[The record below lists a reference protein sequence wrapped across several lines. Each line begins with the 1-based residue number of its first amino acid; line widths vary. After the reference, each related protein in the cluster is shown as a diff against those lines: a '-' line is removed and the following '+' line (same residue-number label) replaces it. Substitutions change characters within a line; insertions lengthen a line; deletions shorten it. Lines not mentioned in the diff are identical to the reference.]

1 MGFCGRWD
9 RGLEGNVEHKG
20 GGGEEARKAL
30 WRELDPRGLGNED
43 KDEPCEEVGL

>member
-1 MGFCGRWD
+1 M
-9 RGLEGNVEHKG
+9 EHKR

-43 KDEPCEEVGL
+43 KDEPCEEVGLWSVRKSVGLERG